1 MGVPLGCLEV
11 HLLDYQG
18 NFIIGESAQLLI
30 YVV

>member
-1 MGVPLGCLEV
+1 MGVLLGCLEV

-18 NFIIGESAQLLI
+18 NYEGVQLLI